1 MISASRLA
9 LVAAAGLSLAACSH
23 LPKPSIPF
31 MNKGEADKPAG
42 AAHAPKIPEAPPV
55 AGPKLA
61 DLKPGQWAQALSDV
75 APDPSWRF
83 GTLPNGMR
91 YAIRKNAT
99 PPGQASLRMW
109 FDAGSMMEADD
120 QQGLAHFLEHMAFN
134 GSENVPEGEM
144 VKILERH
151 GLAFGA
157 DTNAQTSFDQTTY
170 QLDLPKADDDT
181 VDTSLM
187 LLREAAGKL
196 TIAPDAVDR
205 ERGVVM
211 SEQRTRDTPGYRVA
225 IATLSAQMEGQLPP
239 KRIPIGKTEILK
251 TAPAQRIRDF
261 YEAYYRPERAVLVAV
276 GDFDVD
282 AMEAKIKTKFGD
294 WVGKGQPGK
303 DPDIGVVAKRGP
315 TAKLIVETGAPW
327 SVQMTWMRKPDGL
340 LETKALDE
348 RDMLE
353 NLAFAVLNRRLQA
366 VGRLPEPPFIA
377 GGAFKGDQYGAVRV
391 TTFGATAQP
400 NNWRE
405 ALAALEAEQR
415 RAVQYGVRQD
425 ELDRE
430 IATFRASLVAA
441 VSGEAT
447 QRTPVLANQLVNTLD
462 DGEVVTSPSQNLAF
476 YDELVKGLTAD
487 KVSAVLKSAFIGSGP
502 LITVAAPSNIDG
514 GEPAILKAY
523 DEVKSQPVTPPA
535 APGVTIWPYAT
546 FGPSGKVAE
555 QKDVTDLDAV
565 FVRFENGV
573 RLTVKPTKFRD
584 DQIVVKVRTGHGLLD
599 MPSNQQ
605 SPLWSA
611 SAFIEGGL
619 KQISAQDMERV
630 LTGKIWN
637 AALGVED
644 DAFSLTGRTR
654 PEDLATEMQVLAA
667 YATEPGWRPE
677 AFNRV
682 KTAYG
687 TIHDQL
693 ESTTGGVLSR
703 DLGGL
708 MHGGD
713 QRWTFPSRE
722 QISGASLA
730 QLQSTVSN
738 PLSQGDLEI
747 VIVGDTTVEKAITAV
762 ADTFGALPARPGEPP
777 LPGAEKAPFPAP
789 SAEPVLRTHK
799 GRPDQA
805 ALFMVWRTDDLFANL
820 QRSRDVSI
828 LGQVMQLRL
837 IDELRE
843 KQGAT
848 YSPNASAT
856 ANVTFK
862 NWGYLAVSLEAPPEK
877 LDGVVESIRK
887 IAADLRDKP
896 ISADELERAKKP
908 RIDQIEKAR
917 VTNEYWVGALS
928 GAQTDPR
935 LLDAT
940 RSVIAGLSRVTPA
953 DVQRAARTY
962 LGDDQSWLLLVKPEA
977 AAK

>member
-9 LVAAAGLSLAACSH
+9 LVAAAGLSVAACSH

-31 MNKGEADKPAG
+31 MKKDGADKPAA
-42 AAHAPKIPEAPPV
+42 AAHAPKIPEAPPL
-55 AGPKLA
+55 AGPKIT
-61 DLKPGQWAQALSDV
+61 DLKPGQWPQEISDV
-75 APDPSWRF
+75 AVDPSWRF
-83 GTLPNGMR
+83 GVLPNGMR

-134 GSENVPEGEM
+134 GSKNVPEGEM
-144 VKILERH
+144 IKILERH

-157 DTNAQTSFDQTTY
+157 DTNAQTSFDETAY
-170 QLDLPKADDDT
+170 QLDLPKADDAT
-181 VDTSLM
+181 VDDSLM
-187 LLREAAGKL
+187 LLREAAGEL

-205 ERGVVM
+205 ERGVVL

-225 IATLSAQMEGQLPP
+225 IATLSAQMDGQLPP

-251 TAPAQRIRDF
+251 TAPAQKIRDF

-282 AMEAKIKTKFGD
+282 AMEAKIKGKFGD
-294 WVGKGQPGK
+294 WAGKGQPGK
-303 DPDIGVVAKRGP
+303 NPDIGAVAKRGP
-315 TAKLIVETGAPW
+315 TAKLLVETGAPW

-340 LETKALDE
+340 LETKAVDE

-353 NLAFAVLNRRLQA
+353 NLAFAVVNRRMQA
-366 VGRLPEPPFIA
+366 IGRLAEPPFIA

-400 NNWRE
+400 NRWRE
-405 ALAALEAEQR
+405 ALAALDAEQR

-430 IATFRASLVAA
+430 IATFRAGLVAA
-441 VSGEAT
+441 AAGEAT
-447 QRTPVLANQLVNTLD
+447 QRTPVLANQLVNTLG
-462 DGEVVTSPSQNLAF
+462 DGEVITSPSQNLAF
-476 YDELVKGLTAD
+476 FDELVKGLTAER
-487 KVSAVLKSAFIGSGP
+487 VSAVLKSAFAGQGP
-502 LITVAAPSNIDG
+502 LLIVAAPTTIDG
-514 GEPAILKAY
+514 GETAILKAY
-523 DEVKSQPVTPPA
+523 DELKSQPVTPPA
-535 APGVTIWPYAT
+535 APGVSLWPYST
-546 FGPSGKVAE
+546 FGPTGKVVE

-599 MPSNQQ
+599 MPSNTQ

-619 KQISAQDMERV
+619 KQISAADMERV

-644 DAFSLTGRTR
+644 DAFSLSGRTR
-654 PEDLATEMQVLAA
+654 PEDLATELQVLAA
-667 YATEPGWRPE
+667 YTAEPGWRPE

-693 ESTTGGVLSR
+693 ESTTGGILGR

-722 QISGASLA
+722 QIAAASLD
-730 QLQSTVSN
+730 QLKATVSN
-738 PLSQGDLEI
+738 PLTEGDLEI
-747 VIVGDTTVEKAITAV
+747 VIVGDTTVDKAIAAV
-762 ADTFGALPARPGEPP
+762 ADTFGALPKRPGEPP
-777 LPGAEKAPFPAP
+777 LPGADKAPFPAP
-789 SAEPVLRTHK
+789 SATPVLRTHK

-805 ALFMVWRTDDLFANL
+805 ALFMVWHTDDLFANL

-828 LGQVMQLRL
+828 LSQVVQLRL

-848 YSPNASAT
+848 YSPNASST

-862 NWGYLAVSLEAPPEK
+862 NWGYLAVSLEVPPEK
-877 LDGVVESIRK
+877 LDGVVDSIRK

-896 ISADELERAKKP
+896 ITADELERARKP
-908 RIDQIEKAR
+908 RIDAIEKAR
-917 VTNEYWVGALS
+917 VTNEYWLGALS
-928 GAQTDPR
+928 GAQEDPR

-953 DVQRAARTY
+953 DVQKAARTY
-962 LGDDQSWLLLVKPEA
+962 MGDDQSWLLLVKPEA